1 MGTIARG
8 RGAGLE
14 KYSLC
19 GGACH
24 SRPGPR
30 AAGWAL
36 LPQLQGLGRW
46 APEPAPGLL
55 DRLKLH
61 SHLPGVTLQ
70 HSPDRAYSGL
80 ILTANVQPRVCTTQA
95 QSRPEKI
102 ALSFVHLSAH
112 LVVLGPHCPTD
123 PYGFQR
129 SEPLAQTSAS
139 EMHRV
144 ECGLQVLHML
154 GVASNPSVLYPKQH
168 PPRLGTC
175 RPSQEIVSC
184 TRLAHSTH

>member
-24 SRPGPR
+24 SQPGPR

-36 LPQLQGLGRW
+36 LPQLQGLGGG
-46 APEPAPGLL
+46 APEPAPRLL

-95 QSRPEKI
+95 QSRPEKT
-102 ALSFVHLSAH
+102 ALSFVHLSAP
-112 LVVLGPHCPTD
+112 LVVLDPHCPTD
-123 PYGFQR
+123 PCGFQR
-129 SEPLAQTSAS
+129 SEPLAQTSTTAPTQQ
-139 EMHRV
+139 
-144 ECGLQVLHML
+144 LQKYAVWSAACKCYTDLEWLRILLFHT
-154 GVASNPSVLYPKQH
+154 PKQH
-168 PPRLGTC
+168 PPRLGIC
-175 RPSQEIVSC
+175 RPSQ
-184 TRLAHSTH
+184 